1 MTYHCLSS
9 VMRFLL
15 CWLLCVSLFFSC
27 ADSSS
32 GSLSAGDEAQR
43 YYVQALSCR
52 YSSPDSVLWGAQ
64 QIDSTHDE
72 SASARAMA
80 QICYGMYFNHV
91 SKYRLAEKSYGNA
104 IALLEGNISDTLQAR
119 AYTGAGNS
127 CKNTGRFDDAIERFI
142 TALELYGKSGN
153 SYAAG
158 VHVNMAQVYQ
168 LKDDEATAKEHLRTA
183 MNILDGSKADPAY
196 LIAVHTLANLHG
208 MAGKMDS
215 ALLLDREGLRI
226 CDSLGAEKLKSPF
239 LDNMALCMLFTGQFD
254 SSRFYFMQC
263 LAHDSAY
270 GETKQVADTY
280 ANLTG
285 LAMEEKNYPQAEAYA
300 LLALKKSRETG
311 YAMGERNA
319 WVALAGAYTK
329 MDSLQKALT
338 AKDSVN
344 AVSKRIINEKT
355 EARIA
360 ELEAV
365 YDSEQKT
372 QQIAAQNEDIL
383 LQRVVIGAGA
393 LVLVLVVLVALLYI
407 KFLRRKKEMELADR
421 MHESEL
427 REQAAV
433 YESEMQE
440 RTRIARDLHDSVGQM
455 LSVTKMQL
463 SARAHDQ
470 PELGDTLQPVTGLI
484 DKAIAEVRTI
494 SRNLLPEEVNFGLLN
509 ALEALSD
516 SINSSGTMKMEV
528 KKDASSDFSKLTASQ
543 VLSVYRIAQE
553 VTSNMLRHSHGTGI
567 ALLVK
572 LHEGKIHLSIS
583 DNGKGVDARDIETSA
598 GIGWK
603 NIRARVALLNGSMQI
618 HSQPQQGTRV
628 EITFGIT

>member
-1 MTYHCLSS
+1 
-9 VMRFLL
+9 MRFLL
-15 CWLLCVSLFFSC
+15 CALLCALVFFSC
-27 ADSSS
+27 TDSPS
-32 GSLSAGDEAQR
+32 GSHAAGDEAQR
-43 YYVQALSCR
+43 CYVQALGCR
-52 YSSPDSVLWGAQ
+52 YSSPDSVLWFAQ

-72 SASARAMA
+72 SVTARAMA
-80 QICYGMYFNHV
+80 AICYGMYFNHV
-91 SKYRLAEKSYGNA
+91 SKYRLAENSYTNA
-104 IALLEGNISDTLQAR
+104 VTLLEGNGSDTLQAR

-127 CKNTGRFDDAIERFI
+127 CKNMGRFDDAIELFI
-142 TALELYGKSGN
+142 AALERYEKSGN
-153 SYAAG
+153 SNAAG

-168 LKDDEATAKEHLRTA
+168 LKEDEASAKDHLRTA
-183 MNILDGSKADPAY
+183 MNILDGNKGDPAY

-226 CDSLGAEKLKSPF
+226 CDSLGSEKLKSPF

-254 SSRFYFMQC
+254 SSRIYFMQC
-263 LAHDSAY
+263 MAHDSAF
-270 GETKQVADTY
+270 GETKQVADSY

-319 WVALAGAYTK
+319 WVALASAYTK

-365 YDSEQKT
+365 YDSEKKT
-372 QQIAAQNEDIL
+372 QQIAAQDEDIL
-383 LQRVVIGAGA
+383 LQRVIIGAGA
-393 LVLVLVVLVALLYI
+393 LVLLLVIVIALLYI
-407 KFLRRKKEMELADR
+407 QFLRRKKEMELADR

-470 PELGDTLQPVTGLI
+470 PELNATLQPVTGLI
-484 DKAIAEVRTI
+484 DKAIEEVRTI
-494 SRNLLPEEVNFGLLN
+494 SRNLLPEEVNFGLTN
-509 ALEALSD
+509 ALESLSD
-516 SINSSGTMKMEV
+516 SINASGTMKMEV
-528 KKDASSDFSKLTASQ
+528 KKDSSSDFSKLTASQ
-543 VLSVYRIAQE
+543 VLAVYRITQE
-553 VTSNMLRHSHGTGI
+553 VTSNMLRHSQGTTI
-567 ALLVK
+567 ALHVQMR
-572 LHEGKIHLSIS
+572 EEKIRLSIS
-583 DNGKGVDARDIETSA
+583 DNGKGVDERDIETSA

-618 HSQPQQGTRV
+618 HSQPQQGTQV
-628 EITFGIT
+628 DITFTV